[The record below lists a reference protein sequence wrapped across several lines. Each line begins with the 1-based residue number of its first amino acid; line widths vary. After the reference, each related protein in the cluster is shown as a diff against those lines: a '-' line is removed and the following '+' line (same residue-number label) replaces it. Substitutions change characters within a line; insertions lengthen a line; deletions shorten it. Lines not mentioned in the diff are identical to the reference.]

1 MQTLTRSDLEVLL
14 GPMGS
19 KEWYTEGRIEVNL
32 FVDMFV
38 IANFK
43 PEMALYGFL
52 LKDQNWKELL
62 KALKTFDTSGS
73 DSQTT
78 SSAVGKEQENDGITR
93 SDLEHALQRFIALNK
108 LTQGYQTFYLD
119 IVMFI

>member
-108 LTQGYQTFYLD
+108 LTQGYQTFFLD

>member
-1 MQTLTRSDLEVLL
+1 
-14 GPMGS
+14 MGS

-108 LTQGYQTFYLD
+108 LTQGYQTFFLD

>member
-19 KEWYTEGRIEVNL
+19 KVWYTEGRIEVNL

>member
-19 KEWYTEGRIEVNL
+19 KVWYTEGRIEVNL

-108 LTQGYQTFYLD
+108 LTQGYQTFFLD